1 MFDLDS
7 KESFTNIIKWERTM
21 KDNGVDVKRAV
32 IFLIGNKTDI
42 KSKVFSIQNYYLDK
56 LCS

>member
-7 KESFTNIIKWERTM
+7 KENFTNIIKWERTM
-21 KDNGVDVKRAV
+21 KDNRVDVKRAV